1 MTKNARLGLILVLVF
16 AGMVGMA
23 YAAVPLYRAFC
34 QATGFDGTVK
44 RAKEAPTRAIA
55 RTMSVR
61 FDTNVNGVPFEF
73 KPEVTSQDIQIGR
86 TALAFFKVTNTSDRP
101 VTAQAVYNVVP
112 ETAGVYFEKLE
123 CFCFTEQTLQP
134 GQTIE
139 FPMTYFI
146 DPKLAEDPETK
157 GIREVTLSYTFYPA
171 VKSPG
176 PARAPGSVRNEG
188 VTPPPGSSPGQPSSI
203 PALGGKPVK
212 GL

>member
-1 MTKNARLGLILVLVF
+1 MNRNARLGLILAVVF

-34 QATGFDGTVK
+34 QATGFDGTVR
-44 RAKEAPTRAIA
+44 RATSAPERAIA
-55 RTMSVR
+55 RTMTVR

-73 KPEVTSQDIQIGR
+73 KPEVTSQDVQIER
-86 TALAFFKVTNTSDRP
+86 PALAFFKVTNTSDRP

-112 ETAGVYFEKLE
+112 ESAGAYFEKLE

-146 DPKLAEDPETK
+146 NPEMAADAETK
-157 GIREVTLSYTFYPA
+157 GVQEITLSYTFFPS
-171 VKSPG
+171 VTSPG
-176 PARAPGSVRNEG
+176 PARAPGSVSN
-188 VTPPPGSSPGQPSSI
+188 TSSSTG
-203 PALGGKPVK
+203 ALGEKPVK

>member
-1 MTKNARLGLILVLVF
+1 VSRNARLGLILVFVF

-34 QATGFDGTVK
+34 QATGFDGTVR
-44 RAKEAPTRAIA
+44 RATAAPEQAIE
-55 RTMSVR
+55 RTMTVR

-73 KPEVTSQDIQIGR
+73 KPEVNSQEIQIGR

-112 ETAGVYFEKLE
+112 ESAGAYFEKLE

-146 DPKLAEDPETK
+146 SPEMATDAETK
-157 GIREVTLSYTFYPA
+157 GVQEVTLSYTFFPA
-171 VKSPG
+171 VTSPG
-176 PARAPGSVRNEG
+176 AARPAGSVSN
-188 VTPPPGSSPGQPSSI
+188 TPSSI
-203 PALGGKPVK
+203 GALGEKPVK

>member
-1 MTKNARLGLILVLVF
+1 MNRNARLGLILVLVF

-34 QATGFDGTVK
+34 QATGFDGTVR
-44 RAKEAPTRAIA
+44 RATSAPQQAIA
-55 RTMSVR
+55 RTMTVR

-73 KPEVTSQDIQIGR
+73 KPEVTSQEIQIGR

-112 ETAGVYFEKLE
+112 ESAGAYFEKLE

-139 FPMTYFI
+139 FPMTYFLNPEMAS
-146 DPKLAEDPETK
+146 DAETR
-157 GIREVTLSYTFYPA
+157 GIQEVTLSYTFFPA
-171 VKSPG
+171 VKPSG
-176 PARAPGSVRNEG
+176 PDRAPGSVSN
-188 VTPPPGSSPGQPSSI
+188 TPG
-203 PALGGKPVK
+203 LGGKPVK